1 MCLRSS
7 AADESLD
14 QHRFLLVIPE
24 LGKKLI
30 AQKHSEFPERPS
42 GPVIAKWQLKSS
54 KCKGLCRFSKKT
66 SCTKGLS
73 PMELSSRPEA

>member
-42 GPVIAKWQLKSS
+42 EPVVAKWQLKSS
-54 KCKGLCRFSKKT
+54 GMQRIVSLLKENELHQ
-66 SCTKGLS
+66 GLS